1 MTAALHMTH
10 TPARPTTPPP
20 VGALTLTTTRIGP
33 RWWRGRGRRG
43 VYFARSQAELL
54 RKIADH
60 EPLSARARDLTT
72 TDRSTA
78 A

>member
-1 MTAALHMTH
+1 MTAALQMTH
-10 TPARPTTPPP
+10 PSAHPSTPPP
-20 VGALTLTTTRIGP
+20 VGALTLATTRIGP

-43 VYFARSQAELL
+43 VYFATSQSELL

-78 A
+78 V

>member
-1 MTAALHMTH
+1 MKAALQMTH
-10 TPARPTTPPP
+10 TTPSPATPPP
-20 VGALTLTTTRIGP
+20 VGALTLTATRIGP

-60 EPLSARARDLTT
+60 EPLSARARDLITT
-72 TDRSTA
+72 RSTTA
-78 A
+78 